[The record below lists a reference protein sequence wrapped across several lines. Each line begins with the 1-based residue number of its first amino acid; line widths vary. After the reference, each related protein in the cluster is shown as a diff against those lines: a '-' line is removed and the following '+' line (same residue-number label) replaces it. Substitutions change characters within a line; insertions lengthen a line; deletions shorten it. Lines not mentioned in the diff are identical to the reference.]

1 VVRAGQNASHRFECA
16 ECGSPHGIDQ
26 SERSLARH
34 RLDATASASG
44 SPVAATDGGEVPEPE
59 SGGESGRTLSER
71 WPSARSA
78 GRVGSPTRARECD
91 HAEPDRCPLCATE
104 TEAPDHTVSG
114 EVPIPESAEA
124 EPAARRSEGFDRD
137 PSWEPEAVVQTASGE
152 ATEIGSPGGTA
163 YAEIVVEGAES
174 ITETSALPYL
184 PPPEVLEGPEPWKAT
199 DLFDES
205 DVRLGLVPPP
215 ELVAREMAE
224 SVQSDR
230 RVTPKEWRS
239 DWYAARFEREAEPGA
254 GGGSELSERDRRR
267 VEELARVQ
275 GVESVPSLL
284 GRLGID
290 PSLRDEVA
298 SVVNTLAESGV

>member
-1 VVRAGQNASHRFECA
+1 
-16 ECGSPHGIDQ
+16 
-26 SERSLARH
+26 
-34 RLDATASASG
+34 
-44 SPVAATDGGEVPEPE
+44 
-59 SGGESGRTLSER
+59 
-71 WPSARSA
+71 
-78 GRVGSPTRARECD
+78 
-91 HAEPDRCPLCATE
+91 
-104 TEAPDHTVSG
+104 VSG